1 MLFIAG
7 IIMREVIQVNQK
19 LPFAQGFP
27 LSLQHLFAMFGANI
41 LVPILLG
48 IDPAV
53 VLLFNGVGTLLYM
66 IITKK
71 MIPAYLGASFAF
83 IACGQLVISQYGY
96 ADALGGFI
104 AVGIVFCIVAVII
117 AKIGY
122 QWVYAVLPPAAI
134 GAVIAVIGLGL
145 GPTAAKMAGLSAEAI
160 DPVTV
165 SISMVTLG
173 VTIAGYVFFKGFLS
187 IIPILIGIITGY
199 LYAVLM
205 GRVDFSIVAAA
216 PWFSL
221 PTFTTP
227 VYNPAAIAIILP
239 VVFVVIAEH
248 IGDLIVIGSVVGN
261 DMLKNPGLHRSFF
274 GNGLSMIL
282 SGCFGSTPNTTYSEN
297 VGVLAITRVFSV
309 YVVAGAAA
317 LSVLL
322 SFLGKFA
329 ALIRTVPEAVIGGVS
344 LLLFGVIATS
354 GIRTLM
360 EQKIDYSKPVN
371 LVLTSVVLIIGVSG
385 ARISVGGVVFEGMA
399 LAALFAVVLGLI
411 FKLFKKI

>member
-1 MLFIAG
+1 
-7 IIMREVIQVNQK
+7 MREVIQVNQK

-282 SGCFGSTPNTTYSEN
+282 SGWFGSTPNTTYSEN

>member
-1 MLFIAG
+1 
-7 IIMREVIQVNQK
+7 MRETIQVNQK
-19 LPFAQGFP
+19 LPFLQGFP

-53 VLLFNGVGTLLYM
+53 VLLFNGIGTLLYM
-66 IITKK
+66 VVTKK

-83 IACGQLVISQYGY
+83 IACGQLVITKYGY

-104 AVGIVFCIVAVII
+104 AVGVVFCIVSAII
-117 AKIGY
+117 AKVGY
-122 QWVYAVLPPAAI
+122 QWIYAILPPAAI

-145 GPTAAKMAGLSAEAI
+145 GPTAAKMAGLTAEVM

-173 VTIAGYVFFKGFLS
+173 ITIIGYVFFKGFLS
-187 IIPILIGIITGY
+187 IIPILIGIVSGY
-199 LYAVLM
+199 IYAVLM
-205 GRVDFSIVAAA
+205 GRVDFSLVQAA

-227 VYNPAAIAIILP
+227 VYNPAAVAIILP

-309 YVVAGAAA
+309 YVVAGAAV
-317 LSVLL
+317 LSIVL

-371 LVLTSVVLIIGVSG
+371 LVLTSVVLVIGVSG

-399 LAALFAVVLGLI
+399 LAALFAIVLGLI

>member
-1 MLFIAG
+1 
-7 IIMREVIQVNQK
+7 
-19 LPFAQGFP
+19 
-27 LSLQHLFAMFGANI
+27 
-41 LVPILLG
+41 
-48 IDPAV
+48 
-53 VLLFNGVGTLLYM
+53 
-66 IITKK
+66 
-71 MIPAYLGASFAF
+71 
-83 IACGQLVISQYGY
+83 
-96 ADALGGFI
+96 
-104 AVGIVFCIVAVII
+104 
-117 AKIGY
+117 
-122 QWVYAVLPPAAI
+122 
-134 GAVIAVIGLGL
+134 
-145 GPTAAKMAGLSAEAI
+145 MAGLSAEAI

-385 ARISVGGVVFEGMA
+385 GYPS
-399 LAALFAVVLGLI
+399 AASFLKEWL
-411 FKLFKKI
+411 

>member
-199 LYAVLM
+199 HYAFLM

>member
-1 MLFIAG
+1 M
-7 IIMREVIQVNQK
+7 MREVIQVNQK

>member
-297 VGVLAITRVFSV
+297 VGVLAITRVFSI

-385 ARISVGGVVFEGMA
+385 ARISVGDVVFEGMA